1 MLGSTVLVT
10 NDSGSAIAQ
19 YIYDPWGKQQRVY
32 AASEMG
38 SSLLPLTQM
47 RAFTGHEQV
56 DQLEVIHMNGRI
68 YDANLGRFLQ
78 ADPFVQFPDL
88 TQSHNRYSYVLNN
101 PLTYNDPSG
110 YFLKKLMKIT
120 GLSSLLKAIAKIPIL
135 DAAVSIALGI
145 YAPWALPLYQGL
157 KTYAVTGSFGAALK
171 AYVISSV
178 TIGVSEVIGGALPFE
193 AGGLTAVANV
203 ASHAMVGGITSVLQG
218 GKFGHGFVS
227 SMVTASM
234 KGFMNPKTTNFGN
247 AYTRTII
254 AGLVGGTVS
263 ELTGGKFANGA
274 VTSAMQWWYNA
285 EKGGKVEQE
294 RKEIEQKYERDKQ
307 RLIAKFESTVDE
319 MIEKGYKY
327 DGSPIINN
335 MMSSVGASYLGCG
348 AQAKYLN
355 IRLYK
360 MNYGS
365 LELRWDFNIH
375 SEYLPFRHQFVV
387 GTPQIEGVA
396 LPAVRFDTWKGSYEQ
411 YED

>member
-1 MLGSTVLVT
+1 
-10 NDSGSAIAQ
+10 DI
-19 YIYDPWGKQQRVY
+19 
-32 AASEMG
+32 
-38 SSLLPLTQM
+38 
-47 RAFTGHEQV
+47 
-56 DQLEVIHMNGRI
+56 IHMNGRI

-78 ADPFVQFPDL
+78 ADPFVQFPDV

-171 AYVISSV
+171 AYVISSFTV
-178 TIGVSEVIGGALPFE
+178 GISEAIGGALPFE

-234 KGFMNPKTTNFGN
+234 KAFMKPQTGVFADAVK
-247 AYTRTII
+247 RTII
-254 AGLVGGTVS
+254 AGVVGGTVS

-285 EKGGKVEQE
+285 EGGGEFAK
-294 RKEIEQKYERDKQ
+294 KHHSYKITDKQ
-307 RLIAKFESTVDE
+307 REMAAAGDREGFWRSRWEDSKDPMGKIGLKAVQDEGGLIDYLTGGQA
-319 MIEKGYKY
+319 
-327 DGSPIINN
+327 INN
-335 MMSSVGASYLGCG
+335 RLQAYARVYGDGPLDLNEVGIKLMEAHVAWTDGDRLGVHG
-348 AQAKYLN
+348 LLSPRQIAVYHHDVFAE
-355 IRLYK
+355 
-360 MNYGS
+360 YG
-365 LELRWDFNIH
+365 
-375 SEYLPFRHQFVV
+375 LPTTTFG
-387 GTPQIEGVA
+387 GTPMTGA
-396 LPAVRFDTWKGSYEQ
+396 LWEASATRAIWCWGCD
-411 YED
+411 